1 MEPIG
6 PLEPMETIL
15 EVSEMSS
22 RATSADHSRTTSA
35 DSHKTETQSRIFEN
49 ETFDVSRELSDS
61 AIEAA
66 NEINI
71 LSSTQIKKP
80 PYFLSKPSDREI
92 GDGEKLFK
100 WQLVNTLL

>member
-6 PLEPMETIL
+6 QLEPMETIL

-35 DSHKTETQSRIFEN
+35 DSHKTETMDFGNQS
-49 ETFDVSRELSDS
+49 S
-61 AIEAA
+61 ANQNPIEAA
-66 NEINI
+66 NN
-71 LSSTQIKKP
+71 LTFDLPSANVQKP

-92 GDGEKLFK
+92 GDGQKLFK
-100 WQLVNTLL
+100 WQLVG